1 MEGKLSMIRLAIDAM
16 GGDHAPEVVIEGVK
30 QALATYSDIEI
41 TLFGPQEELM
51 SKFDDLTRLVIV
63 DASEKITGE
72 DDPVKTIRKK
82 KDSSLVKAAY
92 AVKDGHADALI
103 SAGNTGALL
112 AAGLLIIGRLKGIE
126 RPGLMPLIPTI
137 NPSSPYFILMDA
149 GANADAKAI
158 YLYQHALLAN
168 QYAQSVLKIEAPRI
182 SLLNNGAES
191 GKGDKLRKEVYE
203 QLEADQTLN
212 FVGNIESKDLL
223 AGNVDIV
230 ITDGF
235 TGNAVLKS
243 LEGTAKAI
251 FKLLK
256 EGLVQS
262 GLKTKVGAFLVKD
275 RLKQLAHE
283 FDDSK
288 QGGAVLLGV
297 NNAVVKAHGSSDDQ
311 AIFNAIRQTREIVQS
326 QAIEKM
332 KNIFNKN

>member
-1 MEGKLSMIRLAIDAM
+1 M
-16 GGDHAPEVVIEGVK
+16 
-30 QALATYSDIEI
+30 
-41 TLFGPQEELM
+41 
-51 SKFDDLTRLVIV
+51 
-63 DASEKITGE
+63 
-72 DDPVKTIRKK
+72 
-82 KDSSLVKAAY
+82 
-92 AVKDGHADALI
+92 
-103 SAGNTGALL
+103 
-112 AAGLLIIGRLKGIE
+112 
-126 RPGLMPLIPTI
+126 
-137 NPSSPYFILMDA
+137 
-149 GANADAKAI
+149 
-158 YLYQHALLAN
+158 
-168 QYAQSVLKIEAPRI
+168 
-182 SLLNNGAES
+182 
-191 GKGDKLRKEVYE
+191 
-203 QLEADQTLN
+203 
-212 FVGNIESKDLL
+212 
-223 AGNVDIV
+223 